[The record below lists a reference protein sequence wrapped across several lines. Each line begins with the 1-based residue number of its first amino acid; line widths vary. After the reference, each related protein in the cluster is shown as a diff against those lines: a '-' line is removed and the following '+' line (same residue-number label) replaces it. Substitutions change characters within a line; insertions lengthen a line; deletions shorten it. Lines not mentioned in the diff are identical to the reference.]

1 MTFLTNNR
9 WNYDVFLSFRG
20 EDTRY
25 GFTGHLYDVLCR
37 KGFNTFID
45 DNLHRREEISVEL
58 LRSIE
63 SSMISIFVFS
73 ENYASSTWCLNEL
86 VKSRNHGQM
95 VLPVFYKVDPLEV
108 RKQEWKFGVALAKHE
123 EKFKDKVKSW
133 RAALTKAADLSGF
146 PYKDGCTESE
156 IVFIQRIIK
165 EISSTISNR
174 MQLFVAKYPVGID
187 SRVEAI
193 ELLSDMKSNDVCMV
207 GIHGIGGVG
216 KSTITKA
223 VYNRIADRFE
233 GSCFLENVGE
243 KSGTNDGVIQLQD
256 TLLSKILGDRNLK
269 VDNIPEEINRIK
281 DKLCHIRVL
290 LVLDDVDESKKI
302 DSLL

>member
-1 MTFLTNNR
+1 MR
-9 WNYDVFLSFRG
+9 VVMYR
-20 EDTRY
+20 
-25 GFTGHLYDVLCR
+25 TGHLE
-37 KGFNTFID
+37 F
-45 DNLHRREEISVEL
+45 
-58 LRSIE
+58 
-63 SSMISIFVFS
+63 SSSSYLYFHLVQLIICFFCFVIGS
-73 ENYASSTWCLNEL
+73 
-86 VKSRNHGQM
+86 
-95 VLPVFYKVDPLEV
+95 
-108 RKQEWKFGVALAKHE
+108 
-123 EKFKDKVKSW
+123 
-133 RAALTKAADLSGF
+133 
-146 PYKDGCTESE
+146 CTESE